1 MVFLAWTLR
10 KKYLI
15 IVGMSKVYD
24 LIVVGGGVAGVSA
37 ALSAK
42 RKGKTVAL
50 IEKGSMLGGL
60 ATSGLINWF
69 EPLCDGK
76 GHQLLHSICEELFNL
91 ALNCGYN
98 TFDPNWN
105 KNKGRMVSWFNHNLF
120 ALSLNKLLIDENI
133 HIYYETLVSDVFLD
147 DSLIKEIEI
156 ITVEDKKRLIAKTFI
171 DASGTAILYRKSNL
185 SVREGTNYLVYVTT
199 TYKDGI
205 DKPTFQ
211 YTGAFP
217 DGQNQIK
224 DARTYSGLKNNDV
237 NEFLIEGQLHCLK
250 EYKDKIKKD
259 ISSLPSM
266 PQFRKVASIE
276 GEYTLTKQ
284 DLFIHHEDSI
294 GAFGVFYKPGDIYEI
309 PMGCLY
315 SNKVK
320 NLFAAG
326 RIISSTDDAW
336 EAIRVI
342 PVAILT
348 GEAAGLMSSLYIEN
362 KLNVNNV
369 QKELIE
375 RGVKLHY

>member
-1 MVFLAWTLR
+1 
-10 KKYLI
+10 
-15 IVGMSKVYD
+15 MSKVYD

-120 ALSLNKLLIDENI
+120 ALSLNKLLTDENI
-133 HIYYETLVSDVFLD
+133 DIYYETLVSDVFLH

-156 ITVEDKKRLIAKTFI
+156 ITVEGKKRLTAKTFI
-171 DASGTAILYRKSNL
+171 DASGTAILFRKSNL
-185 SVREGTNYLVYVTT
+185 SVKEGANYLVYVTT

-224 DARTYSGLKNNDV
+224 DARTYSGLKDNDV
-237 NEFLIEGQLHCLK
+237 NEFLTKGQLHCLK

-276 GEYTLTKQ
+276 GEYTLTKK
-284 DLFIHHEDSI
+284 DLFIHQEDSI

-320 NLFAAG
+320 NLFASG

-362 KLNVNNV
+362 KLNINNV

-375 RGVKLHY
+375 RGIKLHY